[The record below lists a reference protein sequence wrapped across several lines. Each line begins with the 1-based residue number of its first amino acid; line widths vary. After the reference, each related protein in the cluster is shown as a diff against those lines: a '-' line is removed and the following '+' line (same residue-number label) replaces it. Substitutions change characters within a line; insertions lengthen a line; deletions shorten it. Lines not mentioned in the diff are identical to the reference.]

1 MIVQEK
7 KKAIKKPVLR
17 FKMYKS
23 GKQMINASFIGL
35 SMVGV
40 MTVTS
45 TINANADANTNPPAT
60 VSQTSQASTT
70 ATPGSGSNTVTNQ
83 VTVNSSTLDNAVSA
97 AKSAGLPVN
106 TKPATSQTVQES
118 QVPVARQQI
127 ESDYQSQA
135 AKINSTV
142 AEYNHAKSNYSTYN
156 GAKGDNSALN
166 AAVSNASTIPG
177 LSVVKDSD
185 HPTTSVSASSDDAI
199 VSASAAIQ
207 SDYANQIKQISDA
220 IATLLIM
227 LVMFLPRCYVMVKTF
242 QLIGLLRIKTV
253 TSLLRQRIL
262 VKSLLVLILCNQLG
276 RLIPISQA
284 VQF

>member
-70 ATPGSGSNTVTNQ
+70 ATPSSGSNTVTNQ

-199 VSASAAIQ
+199 ASASAAIQ

-220 IATLLIM
+220 IATQKQNNSDYASAWLLTKR
-227 LVMFLPRCYVMVKTF
+227 LSKN
-242 QLIGLLRIKTV
+242 IG
-253 TSLLRQRIL
+253 
-262 VKSLLVLILCNQLG
+262 KSLLLGKLLTTFQVMLYLQQTLISN
-276 RLIPISQA
+276 
-284 VQF
+284 